1 MQSEDIEVWLFG
13 GNVVYMFLCTDK
25 SGPLTDDYLCT
36 LSVSVRKLVVNLYN
50 ANFTASSKVATGEQ
64 D

>member
-1 MQSEDIEVWLFG
+1 MVIW
-13 GNVVYMFLCTDK
+13 GNVVVYMFLRTDK

-64 D
+64 ELKSGA